1 MSRTT
6 LALAGILVLGAAV
19 LPAGSV
25 PQAGDPAVLLRK
37 VRR

>member
-6 LALAGILVLGAAV
+6 LALAGLIVPGAAV

-37 VRR
+37 VGR